1 MREEYMNFPGLRKG
15 GAMAGQL
22 TNIVIPHWCKGY
34 MPVRR
39 YNEAVLLGHGWLQ
52 MCVSREVQFCMMCV
66 SRDVPKMLGPQM

>member
-39 YNEAVLLGHGWLQ
+39 YNEVVLVGHGWLQ
-52 MCVSREVQFCMMCV
+52 LCV
-66 SRDVPKMLGPQM
+66 SRDVPKLLGPQM